1 MATRYEFDYKY
12 IERFCINNQITL
24 NLNQEQL
31 NHMTT
36 TGTISLLVEQIS
48 DIAEQLCPDKESQRE
63 FFEQQIRDYHPLSLS
78 LYVLNDDLWKIMS
91 SKNKYPDRM
100 LPMITIPWFC
110 WQEEEVSKKNPSGVK
125 KQEDPS
131 NSFCMMLDKGILTVS
146 GNGGDFAGL
155 LEGRIVDQH
164 KGIRPLII
172 PGSFGSKDI
181 VANYESRTI
190 HLKIR
195 TQSLKTE
202 LYPKPL
208 EELDY
213 FHSEHPRV
221 FYEHGIQLTLKGEDV
236 NLKVGA
242 RRDTTLRGDVLVF
255 LGKDFREETDS
266 IKILMFHLWL
276 SILNRISFL

>member
-1 MATRYEFDYKY
+1 MASRYEFDYKS
-12 IERFCINNQITL
+12 IERFCNNNQITL

-31 NHMTT
+31 NHMTITET
-36 TGTISLLVEQIS
+36 TSLLVEQIS
-48 DIAEQLCPDKESQRE
+48 DIADQLCPDEESQRE
-63 FFEQQIRDYHPLSLS
+63 FLEQQIENFHPLSLS

-91 SKNKYPDRM
+91 RKKKYPDRM
-100 LPMITIPWFC
+100 LPMITIPWFY
-110 WQEEEVSKKNPSGVK
+110 WQEDEVSKKNPLGFR

-131 NSFCMMLDKGILTVS
+131 SSFCMMLDKEILTVS
-146 GNGGDFAGL
+146 GNGGDFAGF
-155 LEGRIVDQH
+155 LEGRIVDQR

-172 PGSFGSKDI
+172 PGSFGSKEI

-190 HLKIR
+190 HLTIK
-195 TQSLKTE
+195 TQSLKTK
-202 LYPKPL
+202 LYPRPL

-221 FYEHGIQLTLKGEDV
+221 FFEHGIQLTLKGEDV

-242 RRDTTLRGDVLVF
+242 RRGTTLRGDVLVF

-266 IKILMFHLWL
+266 TKILMFHLWL
-276 SILNRISFL
+276 SILNRIIFL